1 MCVCVCICVCAFVCV
16 LKDAYKQMVV
26 DELRQ
31 DESEIVLEE
40 KPDSEP
46 DDKRESFYEF
56 DSGDEMCSTT
66 DVESEVMEF
75 LRSAKSL
82 ECFDKFPKVK
92 QLFMKFNTTIPS
104 SAPVERLFSLG
115 NLVFNPRRNR
125 LGDGK
130 FQQLLLMR
138 YNKDFVDLS

>member
-1 MCVCVCICVCAFVCV
+1 M
-16 LKDAYKQMVV
+16 LYK
-26 DELRQ
+26 
-31 DESEIVLEE
+31 
-40 KPDSEP
+40 
-46 DDKRESFYEF
+46 
-56 DSGDEMCSTT
+56 STT
-66 DVESEVMEF
+66 DIETEVMEF

-82 ECFDKFPKVK
+82 ECFDKFPMVK
-92 QLFMKFNTTIPS
+92 RLFMKFNTTIPS